1 MRSSRGRR
9 RKNGLQMEWR
19 QQSASSQKR
28 RERYGA
34 RTVANGW
41 RPNATPKKKMLED
54 EHRRCKRQVLS
65 LKQRKKE
72 TILFFRCNRKPCG
85 EGETET
91 EHLHPTK
98 VPVLFAL
105 SGLLRSLS

>member
-1 MRSSRGRR
+1 
-9 RKNGLQMEWR
+9 MEWW

-34 RTVANGW
+34 RTVANGR
-41 RPNATPKKKMLED
+41 RPNATTKKKMLED
-54 EHRRCKRQVLS
+54 EHRRCKRQVFS

-72 TILFFRCNRKPCG
+72 TILGFLCNIKLCG

-91 EHLHPTK
+91 KHLHPTK
-98 VPVLFAL
+98 VPVLFAF
-105 SGLLRSLS
+105 SGLLRSSS